1 MHGTDIHTLARLPL
15 LRGSNRRQLML
26 VDRLTTAIDVPP
38 EHVLCEQ
45 GTPGQHFYVMLKGR
59 AAVIRDGRLVALLG
73 RGDWFGEMAFV
84 APDQLR
90 TATVKAVTDATVLVF
105 GRVGYRTLLETCPQ
119 AGVRIAE
126 RVDARSTAHRARAR
140 GLSSVQTC
148 ASRAQ
153 FSTRPGVQA

>member
-73 RGDWFGEMAFV
+73 RGDWFGEMAFS

-90 TATVKAVTDATVLVF
+90 TATVKAVTDATVLMF
-105 GRVGYRTLLETCPQ
+105 GRVGYRTLLEACPQ

-126 RVDARSTAHRARAR
+126 RVEARNLVPERTALA
-140 GLSSVQTC
+140 G
-148 ASRAQ
+148 
-153 FSTRPGVQA
+153 